1 MQDAEG
7 LSLERIQ
14 ALLEA
19 SEEVR
24 FEGKWRQ
31 EVYDWMTR
39 LMRQQEY
46 RKQGKAVRGLLRR
59 YMGANQFAAVKSIT
73 V

>member
-1 MQDAEG
+1 MQDAER

-19 SEEVR
+19 IEEVR
-24 FEGKWRQ
+24 FEGKQRQ
-31 EVYDWMTR
+31 EVYDWMTH
-39 LMRQQEY
+39 LMRQQSY

-59 YMGANQFAAVKSIT
+59 YMAKMTGGAGRR
-73 V
+73 

>member
-1 MQDAEG
+1 MQDAEE
-7 LSLERIQ
+7 LSLEQIQ

-24 FEGKWRQ
+24 FQGKQRQ

-39 LMRQQEY
+39 LMRQKGY
-46 RKQGKAVRGLLRR
+46 RKQGKAVRGLSTMR
-59 YMGANQFAAVKSIT
+59 AVCW
-73 V
+73 